1 MIRAVDL
8 PLDLQ
13 QFILRPIES
22 PLRAWGPSVAKEVMR
37 AHDDNSVKSVPLQ
50 LALVVLRLTRFAPN
64 VFLRYL
70 PVLKK
75 KLVLLT
81 TARHFHSMLTELQ
94 QVLVWSSIH
103 PVIIDFFDTIPSL
116 HNPTSTNA
124 TLFASSNDRYMPSM
138 QTSLSQSPVW
148 AIQQAYYKSQGMAAW
163 SSNTVPYGVSSSSF
177 VAAAYARVVFRFFAD
192 CYHRNFLAPTGA
204 VNCFVLEGGS
214 GSCKFAA
221 AFVPE
226 LMALLRDAN
235 LLQSIRPC
243 TVLTDLCADVI
254 ESRMIHPVFQ
264 SLRQQF
270 PYAVDFAVMSCDSI
284 IRNDPV
290 HLRLANTTLTVA
302 GQPLFLI
309 GNYFLDSLPTD
320 AFVVDEAGTTF
331 EIRTDSRAD
340 EFVPSPLA
348 DVATYYKDDDD
359 VSATLNQTLASI
371 VEVIRTSYPG
381 RRGLVLFPVHAFQFL
396 SALRRLQGPATPFA
410 MLVGDA
416 TVHFSDLL
424 QDIPELSPHAD
435 CFCLPVDFDVI
446 QRFLD
451 VAFHPTHVVQVT
463 STVPVFSDSFQVL
476 HATMFPTAPNASLI
490 EPLSHECFTQELK
503 GFGANDCDLILGAL
517 EGSRGFSTLTPQAAF
532 LALSNFDFD
541 VFLLF
546 KWQIVKAAAH
556 LAVAD
561 PQRDHLVSLGTK
573 CYQKRYSLAV
583 VDDFNVQLSMAR
595 WFYAF
600 RAYEASAEILKALM
614 PTHDVR
620 ALYLLGLVCAQLGAR
635 DKARLLLQSCH
646 SRKPHTKFAARLKAL

>member
-1 MIRAVDL
+1 MIVEAVQAAKRFAATLGGDGLLFDMNKKVSQAPCRSIRLVHCVKELIDALAASTCACVVVLKCSSDDTRWENVWDLLQANQHVSSLWLDYASDASTHGRLPFHLHLHLAVDL

-284 IRNDPV
+284 
-290 HLRLANTTLTVA
+290 
-302 GQPLFLI
+302 
-309 GNYFLDSLPTD
+309 
-320 AFVVDEAGTTF
+320 VDEAGTTF

-371 VEVIRTSYPG
+371 VEVVRTSYPG

-396 SALRRLQGPATPFA
+396 SAL
-410 MLVGDA
+410 
-416 TVHFSDLL
+416 
-424 QDIPELSPHAD
+424 
-435 CFCLPVDFDVI
+435 
-446 QRFLD
+446 
-451 VAFHPTHVVQVT
+451 PT
-463 STVPVFSDSFQVL
+463 SVL
-476 HATMFPTAPNASLI
+476 HKNSKALVQTTATSSWYSNPIAPTLT
-490 EPLSHECFTQELK
+490 CKRQ
-503 GFGANDCDLILGAL
+503 GAL

-561 PQRDHLVSLGTK
+561 PQRDHL
-573 CYQKRYSLAV
+573 
-583 VDDFNVQLSMAR
+583 
-595 WFYAF
+595 
-600 RAYEASAEILKALM
+600 
-614 PTHDVR
+614 
-620 ALYLLGLVCAQLGAR
+620 
-635 DKARLLLQSCH
+635 
-646 SRKPHTKFAARLKAL
+646 